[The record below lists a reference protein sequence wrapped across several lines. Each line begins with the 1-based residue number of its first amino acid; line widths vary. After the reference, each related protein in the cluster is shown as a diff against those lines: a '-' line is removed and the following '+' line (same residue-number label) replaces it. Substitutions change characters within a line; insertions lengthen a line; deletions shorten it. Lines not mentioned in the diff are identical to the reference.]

1 MLELLEIIGVL
12 LNLFVFGVSLVTSG
26 VVVYVLLQLWFDKS
40 ESQTLPKHKSLR
52 V

>member
-12 LNLFVFGVSLVTSG
+12 LNLFVFGVSVVTSG

-40 ESQTLPKHKSLR
+40 ESQNLPKHKHLR

>member
-12 LNLFVFGVSLVTSG
+12 LNLFVFGVSVVTSG

-40 ESQTLPKHKSLR
+40 KSQNLPKHKHLR